1 MDTIYFIL
9 LQVECFLLQV
19 EHRTV
24 TFKERANFP
33 PAGDASFTCKLPQ
46 GCLQEK
52 YWYSTANKKDHV
64 GDEESTCRWILK
76 GWWLEWTGRIFPRKE
91 RSAGS
96 HQCSAGRVYSC
107 PKYPNLTCEAGLN
120 DQNEVPQE
128 KVSLGVSQTQRRAQP
143 CPAPSSAQ
151 HHLPCL
157 FQGWGSVT
165 DIKPERLQILNLRNP
180 SHVIYRSLM
189 TRIVKREW
197 RNKLQNYL
205 QGEES
210 RAWPFRPKILMGN
223 STKIAKHQHFSFF
236 VGCWEWTTAQVV
248 KHSKI
253 PTQHTHTC
261 NSCWV
266 LVTWIRKLRQSNPP
280 ALTGRFFHH
289 QESFPPHQEISL
301 EMNPRCLSSNPQGFH
316 KGWNTSMSSLV
327 IYWPPSNPAW
337 PSHTHNHSD
346 FNLATCGN
354 PNYQLGLCL
363 QHCSNRQTS
372 GTLENIRI
380 PSLQKK

>member
-1 MDTIYFIL
+1 
-9 LQVECFLLQV
+9 
-19 EHRTV
+19 
-24 TFKERANFP
+24 
-33 PAGDASFTCKLPQ
+33 
-46 GCLQEK
+46 
-52 YWYSTANKKDHV
+52 
-64 GDEESTCRWILK
+64 
-76 GWWLEWTGRIFPRKE
+76 
-91 RSAGS
+91 
-96 HQCSAGRVYSC
+96 
-107 PKYPNLTCEAGLN
+107 
-120 DQNEVPQE
+120 
-128 KVSLGVSQTQRRAQP
+128 
-143 CPAPSSAQ
+143 
-151 HHLPCL
+151 
-157 FQGWGSVT
+157 
-165 DIKPERLQILNLRNP
+165 
-180 SHVIYRSLM
+180 M

-316 KGWNTSMSSLV
+316 KGWNTSMASLGNLLATIKSSLALS
-327 IYWPPSNPAW
+327 YTQSQW
-337 PSHTHNHSD
+337 
-346 FNLATCGN
+346 L
-354 PNYQLGLCL
+354 
-363 QHCSNRQTS
+363 
-372 GTLENIRI
+372 
-380 PSLQKK
+380 